1 MYNWLNMNIIAKQY
15 SEGEILKQQN
25 ELLLRDYERAVESG
39 CFQGTLEEFKEF
51 REVGCWGFT
60 SINKDDFSD
69 FPPTPNK
76 LGCSVNGASGS
87 LGVSSGSAFIL
98 VPRECKY
105 CKVASFP
112 TLEEA
117 EYFVSENPRMADV
130 EIITE
135 CEFVKAWNDRFYPL
149 NRL

>member
-1 MYNWLNMNIIAKQY
+1 MKIIAKQD
-15 SEGEILKQQN
+15 SEGEILNRQN
-25 ELLLRDYERAVESG
+25 ELLLVDYKRAVASG

-51 REVGCWGFT
+51 REVACWGV
-60 SINKDDFSD
+60 SSMNRDDFSD

-112 TLEEA
+112 TLEEV

>member
-1 MYNWLNMNIIAKQY
+1 MKIIVKQD
-15 SEGEILKQQN
+15 SEGEILNRMN

-39 CFQGTLEEFKEF
+39 CFQGTLEEFRK
-51 REVGCWGFT
+51 VGYWGFT

-76 LGCSVNGASGS
+76 LGCSVNGASGP

-98 VPRECKY
+98 VSRECKY

-117 EYFVSENPRMADV
+117 EYFVSENPRMTDV

>member
-1 MYNWLNMNIIAKQY
+1 MKIIAKQD
-15 SEGEILKQQN
+15 SEGEILNRQN
-25 ELLLRDYERAVESG
+25 ELLLVDYKRAVASG

-51 REVGCWGFT
+51 REVACWGV
-60 SINKDDFSD
+60 SSMNRDDFSD

>member
-1 MYNWLNMNIIAKQY
+1 MKIIAKQD

-25 ELLLRDYERAVESG
+25 KLLLRDYERAVESG
-39 CFQGTLEEFKEF
+39 CFQGTLEEF

-69 FPPTPNK
+69 FSLTPNK

-105 CKVASFP
+105 CKVASFS

-117 EYFVSENPRMADV
+117 EYFVSENPRMSDV

>member
-1 MYNWLNMNIIAKQY
+1 MKIIAKQD

-25 ELLLRDYERAVESG
+25 KLLLRDYERAVASG

-69 FPPTPNK
+69 FSQISNE
-76 LGCSVNGASGS
+76 LGGGVNGA
-87 LGVSSGSAFIL
+87 LGPLGANSGSAFIL
-98 VPRECKY
+98 VPSECKY
-105 CKVASFP
+105 CKVRSFP
-112 TLEEA
+112 TLEQA
-117 EYFVSENPRMADV
+117 ECFVSENPRMTDV

>member
-1 MYNWLNMNIIAKQY
+1 MKIIAKQD
-15 SEGEILKQQN
+15 SEGEILNRQN
-25 ELLLRDYERAVESG
+25 ELLLVDHERAVASG
-39 CFQGTLEEFKEF
+39 CFQGTFEEFKEF
-51 REVGCWGFT
+51 REVGCWGIT
-60 SINKDDFSD
+60 MMHRDDFSD
-69 FPPTPNK
+69 FSQIPND
-76 LGCSVNGASGS
+76 LGCGVNGASGS

-112 TLEEA
+112 TLKEA
-117 EYFVSENPRMADV
+117 ECFVSENPRMTDV

>member
-1 MYNWLNMNIIAKQY
+1 MKIIAKQD
-15 SEGEILKQQN
+15 SEGV
-25 ELLLRDYERAVESG
+25 LRDYERAVASG

-69 FPPTPNK
+69 LHPTPNK
-76 LGCSVNGASGS
+76 LGYSVNGASGS

-105 CKVASFP
+105 CKVAYFP

>member
-1 MYNWLNMNIIAKQY
+1 MKIIAKQD

-25 ELLLRDYERAVESG
+25 KLLLRDYERAVASG
-39 CFQGTLEEFKEF
+39 CFQGTLKEFKEF
-51 REVGCWGFT
+51 RKVGCWGFT
-60 SINKDDFSD
+60 SMNRDDFSG
-69 FPPTPNK
+69 FSQIPND

-105 CKVASFP
+105 CKVDSFP

-117 EYFVSENPRMADV
+117 EYFVSENPRMTDV

>member
-1 MYNWLNMNIIAKQY
+1 MKIIAKQD

-25 ELLLRDYERAVESG
+25 ELLLGDYERAVASG

-60 SINKDDFSD
+60 SMNKDDFSD
-69 FPPTPNK
+69 FSQISNE
-76 LGCSVNGASGS
+76 LGGDVNGASGP
-87 LGVSSGSAFIL
+87 LGANSGPAFIL
-98 VPRECKY
+98 VPSECKY
-105 CKVASFP
+105 CKVRSFP
-112 TLEEA
+112 TLEQA
-117 EYFVSENPRMADV
+117 ECFVSENPRMTDV